1 MSYDEPV
8 LRENTFCYILNSA
21 DTALEDRLEPY
32 ANTERWILTSE
43 WRQNM
48 GNYLPSNIKEFE
60 VQVVRYEWGINH
72 IYNDTSTSLDMAT
85 MLYSNL
91 PQRGLNSLAI
101 DSKNNHQLFP
111 TTNYSNI
118 CARYNGVKDGA
129 TRHNSNLTH
138 RCVFTCKNFNGEHR
152 YFRMNTLIQ
161 NKKVNEYEDDF
172 FMNTS
177 IWNPNAYVGGN
188 LDAIALGY
196 YLGNALRYE
205 GQGLNQRVLKSFNNA
220 PLTTFYF
227 TPINPNEPIPRILL
241 KENSIIYTISSA
253 ERHQNLYRDGNNQI
267 LNTGAHCRIKFNKT
281 KDTMVKR
288 YKCQVIGFNF
298 NTKLTANFY
307 DNTLPNNLQM
317 MFGFRS
323 SCGWNKSR
331 YGYLADNPIF
341 GVEEEITA
349 ISGGKGGNGFSN
361 LLSFRPA
368 VNNSTTKQFPTSYG
382 AVMDIN
388 NIDQDI
394 EFCVYNTMGYLF
406 GQLGANYATFPFD
419 VNGNEP
425 LMDWF
430 LTLRLFPLD

>member
-1 MSYDEPV
+1 
-8 LRENTFCYILNSA
+8 
-21 DTALEDRLEPY
+21 
-32 ANTERWILTSE
+32 
-43 WRQNM
+43 
-48 GNYLPSNIKEFE
+48 
-60 VQVVRYEWGINH
+60 
-72 IYNDTSTSLDMAT
+72 
-85 MLYSNL
+85 
-91 PQRGLNSLAI
+91 
-101 DSKNNHQLFP
+101 
-111 TTNYSNI
+111 
-118 CARYNGVKDGA
+118 
-129 TRHNSNLTH
+129 
-138 RCVFTCKNFNGEHR
+138 
-152 YFRMNTLIQ
+152 
-161 NKKVNEYEDDF
+161 
-172 FMNTS
+172 
-177 IWNPNAYVGGN
+177 
-188 LDAIALGY
+188 
-196 YLGNALRYE
+196 
-205 GQGLNQRVLKSFNNA
+205 
-220 PLTTFYF
+220 
-227 TPINPNEPIPRILL
+227 
-241 KENSIIYTISSA
+241 
-253 ERHQNLYRDGNNQI
+253 
-267 LNTGAHCRIKFNKT
+267 
-281 KDTMVKR
+281 MVKR

-341 GVEEEITA
+341 GVEEA

-382 AVMDIN
+382 VVMDIN

>member
-1 MSYDEPV
+1 MSYNEPV

-21 DTALEDRLEPY
+21 DTAVEDRLDLIGD
-32 ANTERWILTSE
+32 NTQRWNLTSE

-48 GNYLPSNIKEFE
+48 GNYLPSDIKEFE

-72 IYNDTSTSLDMAT
+72 IYNDTATSLDMAT

-91 PQRGLNSLAI
+91 PQRGLNSLGI
-101 DSKNNHQLFP
+101 DSKNNHQLYP

-161 NKKVNEYEDDF
+161 NKKVNEYDHDL

-177 IWNPNAYVGGN
+177 IWNPNAYAPTNGY
-188 LDAIALGY
+188 AISLGY
-196 YLGNALRYE
+196 YLLNAIRYE
-205 GQGLNQRVLKSFNNA
+205 GQGFNQRVLKSFNNA
-220 PLTTFYF
+220 PITTFYF
-227 TPINPNEPIPRILL
+227 TPINPNEPIPRLLL

-253 ERHQNLYRDGNNQI
+253 ERHENLYTDVYNQI
-267 LNTGAHCRIKFNKT
+267 LNTGAYCRIKFNKT

-298 NTKLTANFY
+298 NTELVDDFYTA
-307 DNTLPNNLQM
+307 TLPNNLQM
-317 MFGFRS
+317 MFGFRT

-331 YGYLADNPIF
+331 YGYLADNPLF
-341 GVEEEITA
+341 GVQESEL
-349 ISGGKGGNGFSN
+349 GGKAGNGFSN

-368 VNNSTTKQFPTSYG
+368 INNSTTKQFPTSYG
-382 AVMDIN
+382 AVMDID

-394 EFCVYNTMGYLF
+394 DFCVYNTMGYLF
-406 GQLGANYATFPFD
+406 GHLGNTLACFPYKD
-419 VNGNEP
+419 LNEP